1 MIVKAKERKEM
12 IFQELE
18 VGQVFKDE
26 NNDIFMK
33 VRLEDDD
40 ICCPRCDLDLS
51 INDEKGNTSAVE
63 LSTGL
68 VYDFEWC
75 EKVRPIQGYF
85 IEE

>member
-12 IFQELE
+12 IFQELKVGE
-18 VGQVFKDE
+18 VFED
-26 NNDIFMK
+26 NDGDILMK
-33 VRLEDDD
+33 VRFEDDYV
-40 ICCPRCDLDLS
+40 CCPRCDEDIH
-51 INDEKGNTSAVE
+51 INDERGDSGAVE

>member
-18 VGQVFKDE
+18 VGQVFK
-26 NNDIFMK
+26 NDKGSIFMK
-33 VRLEDDD
+33 VRFEDVYV
-40 ICCPRCDLDLS
+40 CCPSCDEDIQ
-51 INDEKGNTSAVE
+51 INDEKGDTSAVE

-68 VYDFEWC
+68 IYDFEWC
-75 EKVRPIQGYF
+75 THVKPIQGYF